1 MLLLLSAAER
11 LSGRFARVH
20 LLALLQKDAYIA
32 RAEKAGPKLLTGT
45 SN

>member
-1 MLLLLSAAER
+1 LFAAER
-11 LSGRFARVH
+11 LLSRFARVR
-20 LLALLQKDAYIA
+20 LLAPLQKNAYDA